1 MEPYPGYTFMP
12 TSAGFKELLDAVRG
26 PTGAATLVV
35 TGAGVSLA
43 SGIPTFRG
51 TDPGAVWA
59 NDIMEKGTRA
69 FFQKKPHE
77 SWLWSLKRFERARG
91 ASPNEAHL
99 ALAEWER
106 WQQRQG
112 REFLLVTQNVD
123 TLHEQAGS
131 RALVKVHGSLDQAR
145 CTRQGCAHGPPRGT
159 LPMAA
164 VDFGPLHASP
174 SPKSVPRCPL
184 CRSKLRPHVLWFDEL
199 YTEHVTYQF
208 EQVLQRAR
216 RSSLVVF
223 VGTSFSVGIT
233 AWVTELGLKHG
244 AQLFSVDPAGLQPS
258 PRVQVVAERAE
269 LLLPQLVA
277 SLPR

>member
-1 MEPYPGYTFMP
+1 MQTA
-12 TSAGFKELLDAVRG
+12 AGFQEFLDAVSG
-26 PTGAATLVV
+26 PVGETTLVI

-59 NDIMEKGTRA
+59 NDVTEKGTHA
-69 FFQKKPHE
+69 FFKKEPHE
-77 SWLWSLKRFERARG
+77 SWLWYLKRFERARG
-91 ASPNEAHL
+91 ARPNEAHL
-99 ALAEWER
+99 ALADWER
-106 WQQRQG
+106 WQQQQG

-145 CTRQGCAHGPPRGT
+145 CTRRGCAHGPPRGT

-164 VDFGPLHASP
+164 VDFGPLHADP
-174 SPKSVPRCPL
+174 SPESVPRCPL

-199 YTEHVTYQF
+199 YTEHETYQF
-208 EQVLQRAR
+208 DLVRQRAK
-216 RSSLVVF
+216 RSGLVVF
-223 VGTSFSVGIT
+223 IGTSFSVGIT
-233 AWVTELGLKHG
+233 ALATELGLKHG
-244 AQLFSVDPAGLQPS
+244 AQVFSIDPAGHQPA

-269 LLLPQLVA
+269 ELLPRIVA